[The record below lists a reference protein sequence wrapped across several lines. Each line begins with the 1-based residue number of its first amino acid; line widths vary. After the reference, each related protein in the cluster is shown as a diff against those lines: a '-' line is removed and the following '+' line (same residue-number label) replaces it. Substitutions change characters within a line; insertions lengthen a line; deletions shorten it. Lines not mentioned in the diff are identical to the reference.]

1 MRAPLARWTFLV
13 LAATSP
19 PALAAGFALP
29 EQSAKAAALAGA
41 WVARADGAAANWYNP
56 AALTRVPGMQVQ
68 VGASLF
74 RAAGNTELSSGDPA
88 WGLDAASPAD
98 FQAEDES
105 LLAPHVYFS
114 QTLGTRWAWGLGV
127 NRPFGVSIAWRDRP
141 VTSSAEKTELGTY
154 AANLNAAVAIGERW
168 SLGAG
173 LTYLKADLDTF
184 SREVPVNLDNDP
196 STIEVTGRSDLSGSG
211 SDVGF
216 DLAGLYSTP
225 GFSAALVYRS
235 GISPTLDGDLTF
247 AGFGAAQALF
257 PDSPTRVE
265 LDLPAE
271 VVGGVA
277 WNAADTWQFEL
288 DVSWTQWSRF
298 QTLALDVEQ
307 ETPPFVVDARQ
318 RQDWKDT
325 IGYRL
330 GVSWQFAERHEAR
343 FGVLQ
348 DEGAVPDDTRRPALP
363 DADRVALAVG
373 YGFSTG
379 AWSVDAYLS
388 SSFYAEATA
397 NGDPGEGVLDGEYRS
412 DALSVGATVTRRF

>member
-1 MRAPLARWTFLV
+1 MRALLARWTVLV
-13 LAATSP
+13 LVASST
-19 PALAAGFALP
+19 PALAAGFAVP
-29 EQSAKAAALAGA
+29 DQSAKAAALAGA

-74 RAAGNTELSSGDPA
+74 RASGNTELTSGDPA
-88 WGLDAASPAD
+88 WGLDAAAPAE

-114 QTLGTRWAWGLGV
+114 QTFGTRWAWGVGV
-127 NRPFGVSIAWRDRP
+127 NRPFGVSIAWGDRP
-141 VTSSAEKTELGTY
+141 VTYSAQTTELGTY
-154 AANLNAAVAIGERW
+154 GVNVNGAATLGERW
-168 SLGAG
+168 SVGAG

-196 STIEVTGRSDLSGSG
+196 GTIEVIGHTDLSASG

-216 DLAGLYSTP
+216 DLATLYATP

-235 GISPTLDGDLTF
+235 GISPTLDGELTF

-257 PDSPTRVE
+257 PNSPARVE
-265 LDLPAE
+265 LELPAE
-271 VVGGVA
+271 LVGGVA

-288 DVSWTQWSRF
+288 GVSWTQWSRF
-298 QTLALDVEQ
+298 QALPVDLEQ
-307 ETPPFVVDARQ
+307 ETPPFVLDTRQ
-318 RQDWKDT
+318 RQDWDDT

-343 FGVLQ
+343 VGVLQ

-363 DADRVALAVG
+363 DADRVGLAVG
-373 YGFSTG
+373 YGFSG
-379 AWSVDAYLS
+379 AAWSVDAYLS

-397 NGDPGEGVLDGEYRS
+397 NGDPGEGVLDGEYRC
-412 DALSVGATVTRRF
+412 DALSLGATVTWRF